1 MARSWPAKFQS
12 AFRGI
17 WLAISRER
25 SFAVHVPVAVAVLIA
40 GVLLRVNLLE
50 GCVLGLCVVIV
61 LSAEVFNTSIEFLSR
76 EIARDQRPGI
86 AAALDMASGAVL
98 LAALGAA
105 GVGAAI
111 FLHRLSLM
119 LAR

>member
-17 WLAISRER
+17 WLALSRER
-25 SFAVHVPVAVAVLIA
+25 SFAVHLPMTAAVLIA
-40 GVLLRVNLLE
+40 GVLLRVSLLE
-50 GCVLGLCVVIV
+50 GCVLGLCVAIV
-61 LSAEVFNTSIEFLSR
+61 LSAEVFNTAIEYLSR
-76 EIARDQRPGI
+76 EITRDQRPGI
-86 AAALDMASGAVL
+86 ATALDMASGAVL
-98 LAALGAA
+98 LASLGSAA
-105 GVGAAI
+105 IGSAI